1 MTHAYCP
8 AKHAGTPAHT
18 CLCYHPPGHHGGHEC
33 RCGHYWG
40 IDWDAMTYGQQW
52 RFLGLPEV
60 SPPLPTYMEVAAAIS
75 AACHML
81 GDAVG
86 VQINDDEWDFSE
98 MGREAIQAFLEANK
112 EAS

>member
-18 CLCYHPPGHHGGHEC
+18 CLCYHQTGHHGGHEC

-40 IDWDAMTYGQQW
+40 INWNAMTYDEQW
-52 RFLGLPEV
+52 RFLGLPNVKQWIVRDLVTREITRRFRKRWNI
-60 SPPLPTYMEVAAAIS
+60 PLI
-75 AACHML
+75 
-81 GDAVG
+81 G
-86 VQINDDEWDFSE
+86 
-98 MGREAIQAFLEANK
+98 